1 MPAKHD
7 VPKLGVFDY
16 LLQSIG
22 DEAPRATEGSGLG
35 VFQGAFALVLAAWL
49 LPGCAAHMAS
59 RDNDA
64 HLMTLDARWSADPAR
79 TRLGFSQ
86 IPP

>member
-22 DEAPRATEGSGLG
+22 DEAPRAAEGSGLG

-59 RDNDA
+59 RDNAA